1 MKQQNIIQ
9 RLSLF
14 LLVLVLAVPA
24 LAQKERGGGSTF
36 SIGSAADW
44 KTFCDRV
51 NGGETTL
58 NAKLTA
64 NIELN
69 ADADLGQEIVIVNN
83 LFHPYSGTFD
93 GQGHMLTINWNV
105 NSDEP
110 AVLFEDVG
118 NTTIKNLH
126 VKGEIKSKGGDLTGL
141 INEVHGTTTIS
152 GCIIEVNLKAK
163 SRLAGMVCWVGADA
177 KLTIT
182 DCIVKGD
189 FTATSEKGVISGF
202 VCRQYGNCTLNNC
215 LYLGT
220 NNANNNESYTF
231 AGDNTEVK
239 NCYYLNAC
247 GKAQGDKI
255 TEAQLRS
262 GEVAYML
269 QARRNQMVWGQT
281 IGTDAQP
288 QFTTDA
294 TKRVYEVKFTYNGK
308 EVATRYANKDGKV
321 ILPTTKDIVGESYN
335 PHHYYALTF
344 GGGFSASTTIT
355 EDRQVAVT
363 LDHKE
368 YYEIKNKDDWKAFCD
383 IVESGQTSVDA
394 KLTQD
399 VDLGSEI
406 VMAGTEDPNPF
417 GYDDFLYYTGTF
429 DGQGH
434 TLKFNWNA
442 GKDDRIAPFK
452 YVKDATIKNLRT
464 QGKITKK
471 GYGLSGMVYI
481 ALGTTTIS
489 GCISDVDITGGD
501 GSWND
506 SQAAGMVQAVGYQ
519 ASVHITDCLVKGS
532 ITDNADE
539 SYKAMAGFVMSNSGT
554 YTLTR
559 CLYVGKNNA
568 TNDKY
573 SKTFGTETG
582 YGATFTDCYY
592 LNPCGKAQ
600 GTQVTAERLKSG
612 EMAKLLQGDRTENV
626 WGQTLG
632 TDLEPLPTA
641 DATKRVYQVK
651 FTYNSEVK
659 ATRYATNGQSIHGG
673 LPTFTAKDLLGT
685 GYNPH
690 HYYAIAF
697 ADGFNASTTVTADR
711 QVTVSITEKD
721 CYEIA
726 SKADWQAFCALVEDG
741 QTAVDAKMTKDVDLE
756 TDITMAGTA
765 NKPYAGTFDGQ
776 NHTLTVNWD
785 AGSAKD
791 VAPFGRV
798 NGATIK
804 NLRTEG
810 SIRSDGYYL
819 GGLID
824 EAYGG
829 SNTVANCVSAVNIT
843 SSHTSDR
850 CGAGGLISYIFP
862 SARVTITDCLVKGS
876 IDATTEK
883 GQKGMGGFVYSQNG
897 TCTLT
902 RCLYAGTNNADNS
915 NNNCYTF
922 APTNTSGATTTLNNC
937 HYLNPCGEAQGE
949 QVTKEQLKNGYVAH
963 KLQGTREETVWG
975 QVLGTDTIPQPTAEV
990 AKQVYEVKFTLNGKV
1005 KAMRYANRGG
1015 HVSLPTVQELLGEA
1029 YDARKT
1035 YTLAFGGGFSDATAI
1050 DGNHTVAAT
1059 VAVSCFNIAT
1069 KDDWRAFG
1077 DLVRSGEGNL
1087 NAKLTADLNL
1097 GTEILKIGSESTSY
1111 SGTFDGQGH
1120 TVTVDWNGN
1129 GGGYFALFPFVT
1141 DATIKNLRV
1150 TGQMTSDSEPLSVF
1164 ALEARGT
1171 TTFSGCVSDVKIT
1184 NGDKNDTYCA
1194 AGMVRAAYSKGK
1206 ITFKDCIVAGDLN
1219 GTTDNS
1225 RQGMGGFVCGQA
1237 DDATCTFDNCLY
1249 TGTNNSKGGYTFA
1262 PNPTLNNCYYLNPCG
1277 TAQGDKI
1284 TEAQQ
1289 KSGYV
1294 AHKLQGDRTD
1304 NVWGQ
1309 TLGTDLEPL
1318 PTTDATKRVYE
1329 VKFTYDTYE
1338 KTSRY
1343 ANNGQG
1349 IHGTLPTAEELLGA
1363 GYNPKLT
1370 YALNFG
1376 NFTATTPVTADK
1388 TVDVGVD
1395 VSGTFPIATKDD
1407 WKEFCGVVNNG
1418 VTAVDAKLTADVN
1431 LGTEVVWV
1439 GDNYNQYG
1447 GTFDGQGHTL
1457 SFDWTSQGDPAPF
1470 DFVDGATIKNLRTKG
1485 KITTSG
1491 GEASGLLGNAYGATT
1506 ISNCVSD
1513 VEITSSIDWDACEAA
1528 GLVQTVGYNGKV
1540 TVTDCVVKGRITA
1553 TTEKGRKGMAGFVYT
1568 LDDGGACTLTN
1579 CLYLGK
1585 NNGVGDECFTFA
1597 PAGITLNNCYYLNA
1611 CGKAQGDKITEAQLK
1626 NGYVAH
1632 KLQGDRTDNVWGQ
1645 TLGTDDEPML
1655 TTEKAKHVYKVDFK
1669 YMDEVKAT
1677 RYANSGGRVKLPTA
1691 KELLGADYDAQKSYT
1706 LTFENGF
1713 SETTAINGDITVS
1726 VTVNVVTGIDGVTD
1740 DNSTVRGAVYNLQGV
1755 RVAESSDAETLRRL
1769 PAGVYIVKG
1778 KKFVVR

>member
-1 MKQQNIIQ
+1 MKTTNIIQ
-9 RLSLF
+9 RLGLF

-69 ADADLGQEIVIVNN
+69 ADINFGQEIVMVGNQN
-83 LFHPYSGTFD
+83 HLYSGTFD
-93 GQGHMLTINWNV
+93 GQGHTLTINWNTGTSV
-105 NSDEP
+105 RVSP
-110 AVLFEDVG
+110 FQSVK

-126 VKGEIKSKGGDLTGL
+126 VKGEIKSKADGLTGL
-141 INEVHGTTTIS
+141 INNVYGTTTIS

-163 SRLAGMVCWVGADA
+163 TILAGMVRLAIGNA

-189 FTATSEKGVISGF
+189 FTVTKKGGIISGF
-202 VCRQYGNCTLNNC
+202 VCRQYSNCTLTNC

-239 NCYYLNAC
+239 NCYYLNPC
-247 GKAQGDKI
+247 GNAQGTPI
-255 TEAQLRS
+255 TKEQLRS
-262 GEVAYML
+262 GEVAHLL
-269 QARRNQMVWGQT
+269 QNGRGKTVWGQVL
-281 IGTDAQP
+281 GTDTIP
-288 QFTTDA
+288 QLTA
-294 TKRVYEVKFTYNGK
+294 EAAKHVYEVKFTLNN
-308 EVATRYANKDGKV
+308 EVKATRYANKDGKV

-399 VDLGSEI
+399 VDLGTDI
-406 VMAGTEDPNPF
+406 AMVGTAKKP
-417 GYDDFLYYTGTF
+417 YAGTF

-434 TLKFNWNA
+434 TLKIDWNS
-442 GKDDRIAPFK
+442 GDRKWIAPFQ
-452 YVKDATIKNLRT
+452 T
-464 QGKITKK
+464 
-471 GYGLSGMVYI
+471 
-481 ALGTTTIS
+481 
-489 GCISDVDITGGD
+489 VD
-501 GSWND
+501 
-506 SQAAGMVQAVGYQ
+506 
-519 ASVHITDCLVKGS
+519 
-532 ITDNADE
+532 
-539 SYKAMAGFVMSNSGT
+539 
-554 YTLTR
+554 
-559 CLYVGKNNA
+559 
-568 TNDKY
+568 
-573 SKTFGTETG
+573 
-582 YGATFTDCYY
+582 
-592 LNPCGKAQ
+592 
-600 GTQVTAERLKSG
+600 
-612 EMAKLLQGDRTENV
+612 
-626 WGQTLG
+626 
-632 TDLEPLPTA
+632 
-641 DATKRVYQVK
+641 
-651 FTYNSEVK
+651 
-659 ATRYATNGQSIHGG
+659 
-673 LPTFTAKDLLGT
+673 
-685 GYNPH
+685 
-690 HYYAIAF
+690 
-697 ADGFNASTTVTADR
+697 
-711 QVTVSITEKD
+711 
-721 CYEIA
+721 
-726 SKADWQAFCALVEDG
+726 
-741 QTAVDAKMTKDVDLE
+741 
-756 TDITMAGTA
+756 
-765 NKPYAGTFDGQ
+765 
-776 NHTLTVNWD
+776 
-785 AGSAKD
+785 
-791 VAPFGRV
+791 
-798 NGATIK
+798 GATIK

-810 SIRSDGYYL
+810 EIKSSSNILS
-819 GGLID
+819 GLVH
-824 EAYGG
+824 EAYG
-829 SNTVANCVSAVNIT
+829 NTTISGCVSAVNIT
-843 SSHTSDR
+843 SSYNGSGCDA
-850 CGAGGLISYIFP
+850 AGMVECVRDN
-862 SARVTITDCLVKGS
+862 ANVTITDCLVKGKFH
-876 IDATTEK
+876 ATTE
-883 GQKGMGGFVYSQNG
+883 GGRRYMSGFVENQYG
-897 TCTLT
+897 KCTLT
-902 RCLYAGTNNADNS
+902 NCLYIGENNATTGGYTFAANATI
-915 NNNCYTF
+915 NNCY
-922 APTNTSGATTTLNNC
+922 
-937 HYLNPCGEAQGE
+937 YLNACGEAQGTP
-949 QVTKEQLKNGYVAH
+949 VTAEQLRNGYVAH

-975 QVLGTDTIPQPTAEV
+975 QVLGTDTIPQPTAEA
-990 AKQVYEVKFTLNGKV
+990 AKQVYEVKFTLNNEV
-1005 KAMRYANRGG
+1005 KATRYANSGKT
-1015 HVSLPTVQELLGEA
+1015 VSLPTVQELLGEA

-1447 GTFDGQGHTL
+1447 GTFDGQDHTL

-1726 VTVNVVTGIDGVTD
+1726 VTVNVVTGINGVTND
-1740 DNSTVRGAVYNLQGV
+1740 DSTVRGAVYNLQGV

>member
-9 RLSLF
+9 RLGLF
-14 LLVLVLAVPA
+14 LLALVLTMQTW
-24 LAQKERGGGSTF
+24 AQGNNGTEVV
-36 SIGSAADW
+36 SIGSKAEW
-44 KTFCDRV
+44 KTFCQRV
-51 NGGETTL
+51 NDNGEPFL
-58 NAKLTA
+58 N
-64 NIELN
+64 
-69 ADADLGQEIVIVNN
+69 
-83 LFHPYSGTFD
+83 
-93 GQGHMLTINWNV
+93 
-105 NSDEP
+105 
-110 AVLFEDVG
+110 
-118 NTTIKNLH
+118 
-126 VKGEIKSKGGDLTGL
+126 
-141 INEVHGTTTIS
+141 
-152 GCIIEVNLKAK
+152 
-163 SRLAGMVCWVGADA
+163 
-177 KLTIT
+177 
-182 DCIVKGD
+182 
-189 FTATSEKGVISGF
+189 
-202 VCRQYGNCTLNNC
+202 
-215 LYLGT
+215 
-220 NNANNNESYTF
+220 
-231 AGDNTEVK
+231 
-239 NCYYLNAC
+239 
-247 GKAQGDKI
+247 
-255 TEAQLRS
+255 
-262 GEVAYML
+262 
-269 QARRNQMVWGQT
+269 
-281 IGTDAQP
+281 
-288 QFTTDA
+288 
-294 TKRVYEVKFTYNGK
+294 
-308 EVATRYANKDGKV
+308 
-321 ILPTTKDIVGESYN
+321 
-335 PHHYYALTF
+335 
-344 GGGFSASTTIT
+344 
-355 EDRQVAVT
+355 
-363 LDHKE
+363 
-368 YYEIKNKDDWKAFCD
+368 
-383 IVESGQTSVDA
+383 A

-399 VDLGSEI
+399 VDLGGEI
-406 VMAGTEDPNPF
+406 VMLGSVSYP
-417 GYDDFLYYTGTF
+417 YSGTF
-429 DGQGH
+429 DGNGH

-442 GKDDRIAPFK
+442 GKDNQIAPFW
-452 YVKDATIKNLRT
+452 YVEDATIKNLRT
-464 QGKITKK
+464 QGKITSK
-471 GYGLSGMVYI
+471 GYSLSGMVRV

-489 GCISDVDITGGD
+489 GCISDVDITGGNS
-501 GSWND
+501 GLASSN
-506 SQAAGMVQAVGYQ
+506 AAGMVQAVVYG
-519 ASVHITDCLVKGS
+519 ASVHITDCLVKGR

-539 SYKAMAGFVMSNSGT
+539 SERTMAGFVFFNGGT

-568 TNDKY
+568 PNDKY
-573 SKTFGTETG
+573 SKTFGTESG
-582 YGATFTDCYY
+582 ISATFTDCY
-592 LNPCGKAQ
+592 
-600 GTQVTAERLKSG
+600 
-612 EMAKLLQGDRTENV
+612 
-626 WGQTLG
+626 
-632 TDLEPLPTA
+632 
-641 DATKRVYQVK
+641 
-651 FTYNSEVK
+651 
-659 ATRYATNGQSIHGG
+659 
-673 LPTFTAKDLLGT
+673 
-685 GYNPH
+685 
-690 HYYAIAF
+690 
-697 ADGFNASTTVTADR
+697 
-711 QVTVSITEKD
+711 
-721 CYEIA
+721 
-726 SKADWQAFCALVEDG
+726 
-741 QTAVDAKMTKDVDLE
+741 
-756 TDITMAGTA
+756 
-765 NKPYAGTFDGQ
+765 
-776 NHTLTVNWD
+776 
-785 AGSAKD
+785 
-791 VAPFGRV
+791 
-798 NGATIK
+798 
-804 NLRTEG
+804 
-810 SIRSDGYYL
+810 
-819 GGLID
+819 
-824 EAYGG
+824 
-829 SNTVANCVSAVNIT
+829 
-843 SSHTSDR
+843 
-850 CGAGGLISYIFP
+850 
-862 SARVTITDCLVKGS
+862 
-876 IDATTEK
+876 
-883 GQKGMGGFVYSQNG
+883 
-897 TCTLT
+897 
-902 RCLYAGTNNADNS
+902 
-915 NNNCYTF
+915 
-922 APTNTSGATTTLNNC
+922 
-937 HYLNPCGEAQGE
+937 YLNPCGEAQGE
-949 QVTKEQLKNGYVAH
+949 QVTEKQLKSGYVAH

-975 QVLGTDTIPQPTAEV
+975 QKLGTDNEPQLTAEA
-990 AKQVYEVKFTLNGKV
+990 AKRVYEVKFTYNGKEV
-1005 KAMRYANRGG
+1005 ASRYANRGG
-1015 HVSLPTVQELLGEA
+1015 NVGTLPTPQEILGVA
-1029 YDARKT
+1029 YNTANT
-1035 YTLAFGGGFSDATAI
+1035 YKLVFADGFYAEYPIYADR
-1050 DGNHTVAAT
+1050 T
-1059 VAVSCFNIAT
+1059 VAVDVIVNNMCEIAT
-1069 KDDWRAFG
+1069 KEDWKKFG

-1087 NAKLTADLNL
+1087 NAKLTVDLNL
-1097 GTEILKIGSESTSY
+1097 GTDIQKIGSESTDY
-1111 SGTFDGQGH
+1111 RGTFDGQGH
-1120 TVTVDWNGN
+1120 TITIDWNGN
-1129 GGGYFALFPFVT
+1129 GGDYFALFPFVT

-1150 TGQMTSDSEPLSVF
+1150 TGKMTTDVPMGVF
-1164 ALEARGT
+1164 SYLAGGN

-1194 AGMVRAAYSKGK
+1194 AGMVRAAYSEGK

-1262 PNPTLNNCYYLNPCG
+1262 PNPTLNNCYYLNAFANVQG
-1277 TAQGDKI
+1277 TPI
-1284 TEAQQ
+1284 TAEQLA
-1289 KSGYV
+1289 SGEV
-1294 AHKLQGDRTD
+1294 AHLLQGTRTE

-1376 NFTATTPVTADK
+1376 DFTATTPVTADK

-1431 LGTEVVWV
+1431 LGTEVVRV
-1439 GDNYNQYG
+1439 GDDYNQYG

-1457 SFDWTSQGDPAPF
+1457 SFDWTSQGCPAPF

-1491 GEASGLLGNAYGATT
+1491 GEASGLLGNAYGTTT

-1540 TVTDCVVKGRITA
+1540 TVTDCVVKGNINA